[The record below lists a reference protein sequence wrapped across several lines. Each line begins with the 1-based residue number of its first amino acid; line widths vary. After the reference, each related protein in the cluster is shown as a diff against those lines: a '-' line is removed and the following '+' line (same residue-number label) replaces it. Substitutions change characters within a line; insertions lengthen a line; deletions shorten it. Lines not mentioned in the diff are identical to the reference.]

1 MDIVAALRKEKRSEI
16 VVWLREPLEDVAA
29 VIVIVFV
36 CD

>member
-1 MDIVAALRKEKRSEI
+1 VDIVVALRKERWCEI
-16 VVWLREPLEDVAA
+16 VVWLREPLEDVAV